1 MTVFDCDDFGFGGAM
16 RSGNA
21 GAHGTLR
28 SIGDEPLPREN
39 AYGPLRPATAQQL
52 TGRRPAMAS
61 LALLG
66 KQAWAA
72 YGTQT
77 KRTRTEHALDT
88 RLISRIE
95 RTHTPSHSDAPSRSS
110 VGSFTAQVHNLATK
124 KFESLRWQRLSKEVS
139 VVIMRINEGHHD
151 LLRLHHVSN
160 EEVPTLH
167 VLGAIVMLRVIR

>member
-1 MTVFDCDDFGFGGAM
+1 MTVFDGDDFGFGGAM

-66 KQAWAA
+66 KQGYAA
-72 YGTQT
+72 YGMHTA
-77 KRTRTEHALDT
+77 RTYAANTLDAPI
-88 RLISRIE
+88 ISRVE
-95 RTHTPSHSDAPSRSS
+95 RIHTPSHSDAPLAFKRGITHGSS
-110 VGSFTAQVHNLATK
+110 S
-124 KFESLRWQRLSKEVS
+124 
-139 VVIMRINEGHHD
+139 
-151 LLRLHHVSN
+151 
-160 EEVPTLH
+160 
-167 VLGAIVMLRVIR
+167 